1 MPNFRDIKISVFF
14 IRGTKRPSVRG
25 NYCESSDC
33 FEYPKI
39 SPYLNQAT
47 SKKILAKIF
56 LPKKI
61 SKSKLS
67 KTGKSFD
74 HPCHFKSGVTPLGLW
89 PYDIAVNS
97 AVKHSFSLALCA
109 FSIALNNY
117 LCY

>member
-47 SKKILAKIF
+47 SKKYLQKF
-56 LPKKI
+56 SYPKKSQNQNFQKQKNPSI
-61 SKSKLS
+61 I
-67 KTGKSFD
+67 
-74 HPCHFKSGVTPLGLW
+74 PVTSNPE
-89 PYDIAVNS
+89 
-97 AVKHSFSLALCA
+97 
-109 FSIALNNY
+109 
-117 LCY
+117 